1 MTKIITV
8 KTICLLSIVYCI
20 LATSCGNNSTPK
32 TTEVKSPGQSL
43 FEDNCTSC
51 HGADGKL
58 CVLGAKDLSI
68 SILDKTQMME
78 IITNG
83 KNTMTPFG
91 TMLSKEEIDAMADYV
106 QTLRK

>member
-1 MTKIITV
+1 MIKIITV
-8 KTICLLSIVYCI
+8 RTICLLSIVYYI
-20 LATSCGNNSTPK
+20 LVSSCGNNSSTK
-32 TTEVKSPGQSL
+32 TEVKSPGQSL
-43 FEDNCTSC
+43 FEENCTSC
-51 HGADGKL
+51 HGSDGKL

-68 SILDKTQMME
+68 STLDKMQMVE

-91 TMLSKEEIDAMADYV
+91 TMLNKEQIDALADYV